1 MSRRDAL
8 DSKALYA
15 LLADGLHTASQTAWE
30 AHQVAA
36 RGERN
41 EALGTLLP
49 VMEQLEEFTALCRT
63 IIALHRIER
72 EGAHPSA

>member
-1 MSRRDAL
+1 MSTHHASDR
-8 DSKALYA
+8 KALYT
-15 LLADGLHTASQTAWE
+15 LLADGLYTASQTAWQ
-30 AHQVAA
+30 AHHAAA

-49 VMEQLEEFTALCRT
+49 VMEQLETFTALCRT

-72 EGAHPSA
+72 DGAPP